1 MGKRVD
7 FSARSVITADPN
19 IDIDEVGVP
28 KSMALNLTFP
38 ERVTS
43 FNIERLKQLVRNGPD
58 THPGAKFI
66 ITDGV
71 RRDLRYVQDKVLLYI
86 MIYSFSFSSFSSSF
100 SFTYN
105 IYNRTI

>member
-71 RRDLRYVQDKVLLYI
+71 RGDLRYVQDKVLIYI
-86 MIYSFSFSSFSSSF
+86 LLLFSFFIFFLSSSY
-100 SFTYN
+100 SYI
-105 IYNRTI
+105 IYII

>member
-71 RRDLRYVQDKVLLYI
+71 RRDLRYVQDKVIIIYYYLLLFFFFFI
-86 MIYSFSFSSFSSSF
+86 HL
-100 SFTYN
+100 
-105 IYNRTI
+105 

>member
-71 RRDLRYVQDKVLLYI
+71 RRDLRYVQDKVLIYI
-86 MIYSFSFSSFSSSF
+86 YYYSLSFIFF
-100 SFTYN
+100 LLL
-105 IYNRTI
+105 IPI